1 MKTMRNISWKAILL
15 ALLILSTPGIAQNN
29 SDNKTLSRPNIMII
43 LADDMGYGDLGFT
56 GSTKIKT
63 PNLDKLAE
71 NGMFCNA
78 AYVTGSVCAPSRA
91 GLITGR
97 IPHRFGFENNLDAW
111 HKDDPPQQRF
121 KGLNPGELTIA
132 DHLKNAGYETALI
145 GKWHLGEAEVHH
157 PNNRGFD
164 YFCGMTGGGHNY
176 FPENGKSTIQRN
188 GTFLKSYSSPYLTDF
203 FSDEGVHWIE
213 GHKESPWFLFMSYN
227 APHTPMQATEEDLA
241 ACSHIKDK
249 GRRTYAA
256 MVQAL
261 DRGVGRLVEKLK
273 EEGVLENTLIVFFS
287 DNGGA
292 TNNHSWR
299 GPFSGSKGNMREGGI
314 RVPMIWHWPAVIRPG
329 ETDAVVSSL
338 DLLPSFLAAA
348 QAKPLKAY
356 DGKGKKQVA
365 RTYDGY
371 NIIPVLNGEQEA
383 MNRRLFWR
391 LQGQSCILDGDDKL
405 IRLTH
410 KPAQY
415 FRPFEDL
422 GERKDLSEENNERFL
437 ELYNLL
443 YLWEGSLPTYPH
455 FYTSPYWI
463 KASARNYED
472 FIPVSEPE

>member
-1 MKTMRNISWKAILL
+1 MRNIKGKAILL
-15 ALLILSTPGIAQNN
+15 AFIILSTPGITKNN
-29 SDNKTLSRPNIMII
+29 NPDDKLAVRPNIMII
-43 LADDMGYGDLGFT
+43 LADDMGYGDMGYT

-63 PNLDKLAE
+63 PHLDQLAKD
-71 NGMFCNA
+71 GMICEA
-78 AYVTGSVCAPSRA
+78 AYVTASVCAPSRA
-91 GLITGR
+91 GLLTGR
-97 IPHRFGFENNLDAW
+97 IPHRFGFENNLNAW
-111 HKDDPPQQRF
+111 HKDDPPQRRF
-121 KGLNPGELTIA
+121 KGLTPGELTIA

-157 PNNRGFD
+157 PNQRGFD

-176 FPENGKSTIQRN
+176 FPEKGRSTIQRN
-188 GTFLKSYSSPYLTDF
+188 GTFVTSFSSPYLTDF
-203 FSDEGVHWIE
+203 FTDEGVKWIE
-213 GHKESPWFLFMSYN
+213 GHKDKPWFLFMSYN

-249 GRRTYAA
+249 GRRIYAA

-261 DRGVGRLVEKLK
+261 DRGVGRLIQQLK
-273 EEGVLENTLIVFFS
+273 NEGQYKNTLIVFFS

-314 RVPMIWHWPAVIRPG
+314 RVPMIWHWPAVIHPG
-329 ETDAVVSSL
+329 NTDAVISSL

-348 QAKPLKAY
+348 HAKPVEAF
-356 DGKGKKQVA
+356 DGKGKKKVP

-371 NIIPVLNGEQEA
+371 NIIPVLTGEQQA
-383 MNRRLFWR
+383 MERRLFWR
-391 LQGQSCILDGDDKL
+391 LQGQSCILDGEDKL

-415 FRPFEDL
+415 FRPFEDP
-422 GERKDLSEENNERFL
+422 GERKDLSQEKQERFL

-443 YLWEGSLPTYPH
+443 FLWESGLPTYPH

-463 KASARNYED
+463 KASAQNYED
-472 FIPVSEPE
+472 FVPVPEPE